1 MKTECQFINGKKI
14 FFAKERLNPW
24 VTVVFSG
31 HTRREA
37 SERLLEFFHCRDL
50 GRVAEPIKTRR
61 EDKS

>member
-1 MKTECQFINGKKI
+1 MKSESQIIDGKRI

-50 GRVAEPIKTRR
+50 GRVAEPIDSPKK
-61 EDKS
+61 EES

>member
-1 MKTECQFINGKKI
+1 MKSESQIIDGKRI

-50 GRVAEPIKTRR
+50 GKIAEPI
-61 EDKS
+61 DKIRKEKP